1 MFGKERNAIV
11 VLLMCCIQLGQGA
24 AYSRDHAALTGMT
37 FRSLTCV
44 TPATSKS
51 IGKAH
56 NIRAEHDTGP
66 ELTGNKAC
74 QSPANKKPGYDVAS
88 SCVHGCNSKNEGGRK
103 HQEEGICCSTQTPV
117 STNIQEHGLCKE
129 VQLCRPNIF
138 QQLRG
143 QPRIACTVIGCVGET
158 MLTISRPKLVARL
171 THEHANHNSSRSGD
185 HTCSNTWTIVTGAT

>member
-37 FRSLTCV
+37 YRSLTCV
-44 TPATSKS
+44 SPATSKS

-56 NIRAEHDTGP
+56 DIRAEHDTGP

-74 QSPANKKPGYDVAS
+74 QSPADKKPGYDVAS

-103 HQEEGICCSTQTPV
+103 HQEEGICCSTQTLLAQTYKNTDYAKRY
-117 STNIQEHGLCKE
+117 SCADH
-129 VQLCRPNIF
+129 
-138 QQLRG
+138 G
-143 QPRIACTVIGCVGET
+143 QPCIACTVIGCVGET

-185 HTCSNTWTIVTGAT
+185 HTCSNT